1 MELSMEIL
9 PSQQLKRHPTIGVKL
24 IPRDPLEPDFLGHM
38 GLTWKLATGRTFRG
52 FRFKVEELPPAYR
65 SPSRFRAYLHDHR
78 VPGHVFN
85 DFMLRDALAKTPQK
99 VLCKQWTVEAGEVLQ
114 IDMNTPLG
122 PYGTYS
128 FEPDPSAG
136 CHNCVTWTIEAINR
150 VLNGVLP
157 LVPKGRMKLAVE
169 MLLKLGATPSA

>member
-1 MELSMEIL
+1 MGPVDL
-9 PSQQLKRHPTIGVKL
+9 PPQEQKWQPSIGVKL
-24 IPRDPLEPDFLGHM
+24 IPRDPLEPDFPGHM
-38 GLTWKLATGRTFRG
+38 GVTWKIAHERTFRG

-65 SPSRFRAYLHDHR
+65 SPSRFRDYLFDNR

-85 DFMLRDALAKTPQK
+85 DFMLRDALTTMPEKL
-99 VLCKQWTVEAGEVLQ
+99 LCKQWAVDASAVSQL
-114 IDMNTPLG
+114 DMNTPLG
-122 PYGTYS
+122 QHGIYS

-136 CHNCVTWTIEAINR
+136 CHNCVTWTIEAVNR

-157 LVPKGRMKLAVE
+157 AVPNGRIKLAVE